1 MCSIFDFIFSIWF
14 CCMTTQHSMYNL
26 PWCSTIRGPY
36 SPTIDSR
43 KSFIYNTYTYSFISN
58 SLLVYVIYVFCL
70 SLLYGMRR
78 IYKKVPH
85 PMETYYLLQLFFY
98 DGHFTVLV
106 IVVILLSCVYFIR
119 VFTIRNHPIFN
130 GLVQNINNRKFIR
143 QKS

>member
-1 MCSIFDFIFSIWF
+1 MCSIFDFMLSMWF
-14 CCMTTQHSMYNL
+14 CCMTTQHSMYSL

-58 SLLVYVIYVFCL
+58 SLLVYVICVLCL

-85 PMETYYLLQLFFY
+85 PTETYYLLQLFFY
-98 DGHFTVLV
+98 DGNFSIL
-106 IVVILLSCVYFIR
+106 IIIIVILLSCVYFIR
-119 VFTIRNHPIFN
+119 VFTIRNHPIFDSFI
-130 GLVQNINNRKFIR
+130 QNINNRKFIR
-143 QKS
+143 